1 MLGLI
6 VTLFVALVLYSVLK
20 GEVQYVR
27 DTLEIQL
34 RQARFRL
41 DRLERRVRE
50 LEGPP
55 LSAGAADTIA
65 APGATTA
72 TFPGVIETR
81 LPDETASATV
91 PLESSP
97 SSLADPRSEADVTG
111 TAAV

>member
-6 VTLFVALVLYSVLK
+6 VTLFVALVLYSMLK

-50 LEGPP
+50 LEGPVSTSSATDTAAAAGP
-55 LSAGAADTIA
+55 TAATSPGVVETRMPDDDAGAATG
-65 APGATTA
+65 PQGST
-72 TFPGVIETR
+72 
-81 LPDETASATV
+81 S
-91 PLESSP
+91 
-97 SSLADPRSEADVTG
+97 SSLADSRSEVDASG
-111 TAAV
+111 T